1 MTHCSLIYDCD
12 PGVDDAIALFLA
24 FASPAELDLI
34 GITTVGGNVPGALTA
49 RNACLIREWAA
60 REDVPV
66 HAGCEGPIVLNAVDA
81 EHFHGATGLGHLP
94 VHTPHQGPAPGHAAN
109 FIVEQLR
116 TRPAGT
122 VTLAVTGPL
131 TNVAMALRLAPDIA
145 PRIARIALMG
155 GARSAGGNI
164 TASAEYNIHA
174 DPHAADIVFRSG
186 VPLHVF
192 GLDVTHQVRS
202 SSARREA
209 IRALGTPNALRVAKL
224 LAFADGLPA
233 NQERGFGTALHDP
246 CIIAWLLRPALFS
259 FQDCHLVVSTDAGLT
274 RGHTAVEFRTS
285 AHVPVN
291 AHWGVAADAE
301 GVFALLLEKLR

>member
-1 MTHCSLIYDCD
+1 MTAHSLIYDCD

-24 FASPAELDLI
+24 LASPAELDLI

-49 RNACLIREWAA
+49 RNACLVREWAA
-60 REDVPV
+60 REEVPV
-66 HAGCEGPIVLNAVDA
+66 HAGAEGPLVLPAVDA

-94 VHTPHQGPAPGHAAN
+94 VHTPHQGPSVGHAAN
-109 FIVEQLR
+109 FIIEQLR
-116 TRPAGT
+116 ARPAGT
-122 VTLAVTGPL
+122 VTLAATGPL
-131 TNVAMALRLAPDIA
+131 TNFALALRLAPDIA
-145 PRIARIALMG
+145 PRIARIVWMG

-164 TASAEYNIHA
+164 TASAEYNAYA
-174 DPHAADIVFRSG
+174 DPHAADIIAKSG
-186 VPLHVF
+186 VPLTVF

-209 IRALGTPNALRVAKL
+209 IRALGTPNAGRVAKL

-233 NQERGFGTALHDP
+233 NQERGLGTALHDP
-246 CIIAWLLRPALFS
+246 CVIAWLLRPALFT
-259 FQDCHLVVSTDAGLT
+259 FRDCHLAVSTDGGLT

-291 AHWGVAADAE
+291 AQWAMTADAA
-301 GVFALLLEKLR
+301 GVFALLQEKLR